1 MRYMEESKIDK
12 LLKNC
17 KEPQEK
23 EYHKLTKEHYDLI
36 PVFIKDMLAKKDKLG
51 LSDRVVNNLKN
62 KLDEI
67 SGGQQ

>member
-1 MRYMEESKIDK
+1 MGESKLDK

-36 PVFIKDMLAKKDKLG
+36 PVFIKDILSNKDKLG
-51 LSDRVVNNLKN
+51 LSDRVITNLQN
-62 KLDEI
+62 KLNEI
-67 SGGQQ
+67 SGGQ

>member
-1 MRYMEESKIDK
+1 MVDRVNKFI
-12 LLKNC
+12 KNC

-36 PVFIKDMLAKKDKLG
+36 PILIKDILDNKDKLE

-62 KLDEI
+62 KLNEI
-67 SGGQQ
+67 KRSV

>member
-1 MRYMEESKIDK
+1 MEENKIDK

-17 KEPQEK
+17 KEPKEK

-36 PVFIKDMLAKKDKLG
+36 PVFIKDILSKKDKLG
-51 LSDRVVNNLKN
+51 LSDRVITNLQN
-62 KLDEI
+62 KLNEI